1 MLDVAAERGDD
12 DAVDVEL
19 LKPVVVLGVVVVVAA
34 VVNVV
39 VVRGRGRV
47 LRLLLLLVGIIVEMM
62 IRSMITAMTK

>member
-12 DAVDVEL
+12 DAVDAEL
-19 LKPVVVLGVVVVVAA
+19 LTPVVVLGVVVVVAA